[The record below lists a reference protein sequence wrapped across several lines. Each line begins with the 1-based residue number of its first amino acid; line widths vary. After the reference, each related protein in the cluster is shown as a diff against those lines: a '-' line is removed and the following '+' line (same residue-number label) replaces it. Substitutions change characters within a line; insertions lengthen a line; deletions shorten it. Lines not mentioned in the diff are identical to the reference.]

1 MRVQKQKSLRA
12 EESAAAAQDTMMID
26 TAEYPALLKAVYR
39 DTKLAD
45 KPRNILGME
54 KDIPPDEMEGLLL
67 ASYGADDGALRDLA
81 NRRAQT
87 VKEWLVDQGAVP
99 AERVFVVAPK
109 LDRDGIEDKGA
120 ATRVDFSIK

>member
-1 MRVQKQKSLRA
+1 MTSV
-12 EESAAAAQDTMMID
+12 
-26 TAEYPALLKAVYR
+26 KASP
-39 DTKLAD
+39 LA
-45 KPRNILGME
+45 
-54 KDIPPDEMEGLLL
+54 
-67 ASYGADDGALRDLA
+67 GALRDLA